1 MARRLAVRQT
11 LNFWHTGTQVRVGL
25 SEQLV
30 RRALAFM
37 AQQDELEYRRER
49 RLIHRK
55 R

>member
-1 MARRLAVRQT
+1 MRWLRWQLCLQLVDE
-11 LNFWHTGTQVRVGL
+11 LVRVGL

-37 AQQDELEYRRER
+37 ASQGELEHRRER
-49 RLIHRK
+49 RLIHRI